1 MNKLHLLLILVI
13 IFCFSCDTTSP
24 EELDKNAI
32 LDILDSVQ
40 TNFNFDDLNGIM
52 QNYHQL
58 FNHNGDDY
66 DWERDTIW
74 VSRLSDYVELHIE
87 NIDIEISG
95 DFATASFQLFLD
107 DTVTN
112 EPSDEN
118 GDISFFYFEFG
129 NWKLCGEDFITLP

>member
-32 LDILDSVQ
+32 LDILDSIQ

-58 FNHNGDDY
+58 FNHNGY
-66 DWERDTIW
+66 SYGSESIRWEI
-74 VSRLSDYVELHIE
+74 RLNDFNEMTFD
-87 NIDIEISG
+87 NIDIVING
-95 DFATASFQLFLD
+95 DFATASFVMHLD
-107 DTVTN
+107 NTSLN

-118 GDISFFYFEFG
+118 GDLSYFYYDYG
-129 NWKLCGEDFITLP
+129 SWKLCGEDFVILP